1 MRWTIRRRLVS
12 WALDILFVAWVLY
25 IVAAGRLLPE
35 QLVLRH
41 GGPPHA
47 PGVLETTDIS
57 IDDLGPVIPA
67 FTTGLDNES

>member
-1 MRWTIRRRLVS
+1 MRWTTRRRLVS
-12 WALDILFVAWVLY
+12 WALDIVFVAWVLY
-25 IVAAGRLLPE
+25 IVAAGRLVPE

-47 PGVLETTDIS
+47 PGVIETTDVS

-67 FTTGLDNES
+67 LITGLDSES